1 MNVLAA
7 APVPVASI
15 LWQPSAGS
23 WVLTVVCKATFL
35 LRPGESPLA
44 PDQQE
49 APTPH
54 DAAWEEAPS
63 RSLQSASDLAPVKP
77 RADVVLVGFAFA
89 PGKVPVRSLV
99 ARLAVGDLDKSIEV
113 WCDRI
118 FSQDGTLHEGPPFS
132 QMPLVYE
139 RAAGGP
145 GSWNPVGV
153 SAGSRNA
160 YGQVAVPNLQP
171 PGLVLSD
178 SSKPIEPTGFGPIAP
193 TWPSRVEKLGRHA
206 AGWSHRDWSRKPL
219 PAGFD
224 PAYFNIAPP
233 DQQLP
238 SLREDE
244 RLVLENLH
252 PEHPRLVTQLPGLR
266 PTAIIEGRRGGA
278 RPAPMR
284 CDTLWIDTARG
295 RCALT
300 WRAQI
305 ALEHPEEHGRV
316 VVTLEPPQLARG
328 EAAERSVPPSS
339 GHVAPRSRPS
349 TTQTQIPGLRSEHA
363 PVLPW
368 KTEERGADSAPHSS
382 PPSGGLPFRAPA
394 AQGDLGASMMASLAR
409 RTPPAPPAGP
419 LEQAPPPPPPPAMA
433 PAGSLGFWGTNDG
446 APAMTV
452 GQKFGAVEGAGRA
465 SLPAPAED
473 DRPSRVRASPPRS
486 AAALADDIVELLWFD
501 PAALPRVRARWS
513 DLILELDF
521 EELDPRHDLPAG
533 DAAAAKDRHDVLGVL
548 TDGSPIEPSGVHQ
561 ALLASIGDRRRFTPP
576 LVLVTGEA
584 RFPFDEVEAL
594 KATVAVVAPLAG
606 PDKPLKDAID
616 AIGEVLKS
624 PYLQSSTGVVDRLN
638 QQLKELLA
646 QSSRSSP
653 TGQIEAHTERLLLEQ
668 RRYQT
673 RRVLGDVWIRALLA
687 AGGQGALPLYLPKA
701 LEHRLP
707 LMTSLKVRVLAEAHL
722 RQDQLEHSRYALKAL
737 ALGRVFTTD
746 ELRPARTSD

>member
-7 APVPVASI
+7 APVPVTSI

-44 PDQQE
+44 PDQE
-49 APTPH
+49 APIPH
-54 DAAWEEAPS
+54 DAAWEDATS

-99 ARLAVGDLDKSIEV
+99 GRLVVGELDKSIEV

-132 QMPLVYE
+132 QMPLIYE

-160 YGQVAVPNLQP
+160 YGQIAVPNLQP
-171 PGLVLSD
+171 PGLLLSD
-178 SSKPIEPTGFGPIAP
+178 SSKAIEPTGFGPIAP

-206 AGWSHRDWSRKPL
+206 AGWSHRDWGRKPL

-224 PAYFNIAPP
+224 PAYFNVAPP
-233 DQQLP
+233 DQQLA

-244 RLVLENLH
+244 RIVLENLH

-266 PTAIIEGRRGGA
+266 PTALIEGRRGA
-278 RPAPMR
+278 RSAPMR

-305 ALEHPEEHGRV
+305 ALEHPEEQGRV
-316 VVTLEPPQLARG
+316 VVSLEPLQTARG
-328 EAAERSVPPSS
+328 EAERSIPPSS
-339 GHVAPRSRPS
+339 GHVAPRSS
-349 TTQTQIPGLRSEHA
+349 SSATQTQLPGLRSERA

-368 KTEERGADSAPHSS
+368 KAEERGADSVPPHSS

-394 AQGDLGASMMASLAR
+394 AQGDPGASMAASLLAR
-409 RTPPAPPAGP
+409 LSPPSPPAGP
-419 LEQAPPPPPPPAMA
+419 LDQAPPAPPPPAMA
-433 PAGSLGFWGTNDG
+433 PAGSRGFWETNEG

-452 GQKFGAVEGAGRA
+452 GQKFGAIESAARA
-465 SLPAPAED
+465 SLPTPAED
-473 DRPSRVRASPPRS
+473 DRPSRVRASPPRPT
-486 AAALADDIVELLWFD
+486 AALADDIVELLWFD

-513 DLILELDF
+513 DLVLELDF
-521 EELDPRHDLPAG
+521 EELDPRHDLPAD

-548 TDGSPIEPSGVHQ
+548 TDGSPIEPSGVPQ

-594 KATVAVVAPLAG
+594 RATVAVVAPLAG
-606 PDKPLKDAID
+606 PDKPLKDAVD
-616 AIGEVLKS
+616 AIGELLKS

-638 QQLKELLA
+638 QQLKEHLA
-646 QSSRSSP
+646 QSSRSLQA
-653 TGQIEAHTERLLLEQ
+653 GQIEAHTERLLLEQ

-673 RRVLGDVWIRALLA
+673 RKVLGDTWIRALLA
-687 AGGQGALPLYLPKA
+687 AGGQGALPLYLPKT

-707 LMTSLKVRVLAEAHL
+707 MMTSLKVRVLAEAHL

-746 ELRPARTSD
+746 ELRPARASD

>member
-1 MNVLAA
+1 MKVLAA
-7 APVPVASI
+7 GPVPVASI
-15 LWQPSAGS
+15 LWQPAAGS

-44 PDQQE
+44 PDQE

-54 DAAWEEAPS
+54 DATWDDAPS
-63 RSLQSASDLAPVKP
+63 RSLQSASDLAPAKP
-77 RADVVLVGFAFA
+77 LVDVVLVGFAFA

-99 ARLAVGDLDKSIEV
+99 GRLAVGDVDKSIEV

-153 SAGSRNA
+153 SGGSRNA
-160 YGQVAVPNLQP
+160 YGQIAVPNLQP
-171 PGLVLSD
+171 PGLLVSD
-178 SSKPIEPTGFGPIAP
+178 PNKAIEPAGFGPIAP

-206 AGWSHRDWSRKPL
+206 AGWSPRDWSRKPL

-224 PAYFNIAPP
+224 AAYFNVAPA
-233 DQQLP
+233 DQQLT

-266 PTAIIEGRRGGA
+266 SAATVEGRRGGA
-278 RPAPMR
+278 RTVPMR

-295 RCALT
+295 RYTLT

-316 VVTLEPPQLARG
+316 VVGLEPLPARS
-328 EAAERSVPPSS
+328 EAERSLPPSS
-339 GHVAPRSRPS
+339 RHAAPRSGAIS
-349 TTQTQIPGLRSEHA
+349 QTQIPGLTTEHA

-368 KTEERGADSAPHSS
+368 KTEERGADGLAPHSS
-382 PPSGGLPFRAPA
+382 PPGGGLPFRAPA
-394 AQGDLGASMMASLAR
+394 AQGDVGASMAPSLSWR
-409 RTPPAPPAGP
+409 
-419 LEQAPPPPPPPAMA
+419 PPPPAPAFPLDQAPPTPPPASLA
-433 PAGSLGFWGTNDG
+433 PAASRSFWGTNEA

-452 GQKFGAVEGAGRA
+452 GQKIGAAESAARA
-465 SLPAPAED
+465 PLPSPSD
-473 DRPSRVRASPPRS
+473 GDRPSRAGAPPPRS
-486 AAALADDIVELLWFD
+486 AAALADDLVELLWFD
-501 PAALPRVRARWS
+501 PTALPRIRARWS

-521 EELDPRHDLPAG
+521 EELDPRHGLPG

-548 TDGSPIEPSGVHQ
+548 TDGSPIDPGGVPQ
-561 ALLASIGDRRRFTPP
+561 ALLASVGDRRRFTPP

-584 RFPFDEVEAL
+584 RFPLDEIEAL
-594 KATVAVVAPLAG
+594 RATVAVVTPLAG
-606 PDKPLKDAID
+606 PDKPLKDAIES
-616 AIGEVLKS
+616 IGELLKS
-624 PYLQSSTGVVDRLN
+624 PYLQSSTGVVDKLT
-638 QQLKELLA
+638 QQLREHIA
-646 QSSRSSP
+646 QSSRSLP
-653 TGQIEAHTERLLLEQ
+653 AGQIEAHTERILLEQ
-668 RRYQT
+668 RKYQT
-673 RRVLGDVWIRALLA
+673 RKVLGDVWIRALLA
-687 AGGQGALPLYLPKA
+687 AGGQGALPLYLPKT

-707 LMTSLKVRVLAEAHL
+707 MMTSLKVRVLAEAHL
-722 RQDQLEHSRYALKAL
+722 RQDQQEQSRYALKAL
-737 ALGRVFTTD
+737 ALGRVFTVD

>member
-1 MNVLAA
+1 MNVFAA

-44 PDQQE
+44 PDQE

-54 DAAWEEAPS
+54 DAAWDDAPS
-63 RSLQSASDLAPVKP
+63 RSLQSASDLAPAKP
-77 RADVVLVGFAFA
+77 RADVVLVGFAYA
-89 PGKVPVRSLV
+89 PGKAPARSLV

-118 FSQDGTLHEGPPFS
+118 FSQDGTLHEGPPFA

-145 GSWNPVGV
+145 GSWNPAGL
-153 SAGSRNA
+153 SAGARNA
-160 YGQVAVPNLQP
+160 YGQIAVPNLQP
-171 PGLVLSD
+171 PGLLVSD
-178 SSKPIEPTGFGPIAP
+178 PGKAIEPTGFGPIAP

-224 PAYFNIAPP
+224 PGYFNIAPP

-252 PEHPRLVTQLPGLR
+252 PEHPRLVTQLPSLR
-266 PTAIIEGRRGGA
+266 PTATLEGRRGGA
-278 RPAPMR
+278 RPVPLR
-284 CDTLWIDTARG
+284 CDTLWVDTARG
-295 RCALT
+295 RCSLT

-305 ALEHPEEHGRV
+305 ALEHPEEQGRV
-316 VVTLEPPQLARG
+316 VVSLEPPQTARG
-328 EAAERSVPPSS
+328 EAERSVPPSS
-339 GHVAPRSRPS
+339 GHVAPRPPS
-349 TTQTQIPGLRSEHA
+349 TSQTQLPGLRSEHA

-394 AQGDLGASMMASLAR
+394 AQGDLGALMA
-409 RTPPAPPAGP
+409 APPARWSAPSPPTGP
-419 LEQAPPPPPPPAMA
+419 LDQAPATPPPPALAPPPPALA
-433 PAGSLGFWGTNDG
+433 PAGSRGLWGTND
-446 APAMTV
+446 APPAMTV
-452 GQKFGAVEGAGRA
+452 GQKFGAAESAARA

-473 DRPSRVRASPPRS
+473 DRPSRVRASPPRP
-486 AAALADDIVELLWFD
+486 AADDIVELLWFD

-521 EELDPRHDLPAG
+521 EELDPRYDLPA
-533 DAAAAKDRHDVLGVL
+533 DDAAKDRHDVLGVL
-548 TDGSPIEPSGVHQ
+548 TDGSPIEPGGVPQ

-576 LVLVTGEA
+576 LVLVAGEA
-584 RFPFDEVEAL
+584 RFAFDEVEAL

-606 PDKPLKDAID
+606 PDKQLKDALD
-616 AIGEVLKS
+616 SIGELLKS

-646 QSSRSSP
+646 QSSRSLP
-653 TGQIEAHTERLLLEQ
+653 AGQIEAHTERLLLEQ

-673 RRVLGDVWIRALLA
+673 RKVLGDAWIRALLA

-722 RQDQLEHSRYALKAL
+722 RQDQLEPSRYALKAV
-737 ALGRVFTTD
+737 ALGRVFTAD

>member
-1 MNVLAA
+1 MNVIAA
-7 APVPVASI
+7 GPLPVASI
-15 LWQPSAGS
+15 LWQPAAGS

-44 PDQQE
+44 PDQE
-49 APTPH
+49 APSHH
-54 DAAWEEAPS
+54 DVTWEDAPS
-63 RSLQSASDLAPVKP
+63 RSLQSASDLAPAKP
-77 RADVVLVGFAFA
+77 LVDVVLVGLAFA

-99 ARLAVGDLDKSIEV
+99 GRLAVGDIDKSIEV

-145 GSWNPVGV
+145 GSWNPVGM
-153 SAGSRNA
+153 SGGARNA
-160 YGQVAVPNLQP
+160 YGQIAVPNLQP
-171 PGLVLSD
+171 PGLLLSD
-178 SSKPIEPTGFGPIAP
+178 PSKPIEPTGFGPIAP

-224 PAYFNIAPP
+224 AAYFNVAPA
-233 DQQLP
+233 DQQLT

-266 PTAIIEGRRGGA
+266 PTATVEGRRGGA
-278 RPAPMR
+278 RPVMR

-305 ALEHPEEHGRV
+305 ALEHPEEPGRV
-316 VVTLEPPQLARG
+316 VVGLDPQPVRS
-328 EAAERSVPPSS
+328 EAERSLPPSS
-339 GHVAPRSRPS
+339 RHIAPRSGS
-349 TTQTQIPGLRSEHA
+349 ISQTQIPGLTTEHA

-368 KTEERGADSAPHSS
+368 KTEERGADSLPPLSS
-382 PPSGGLPFRAPA
+382 PPGGGLPFRAPV
-394 AQGDLGASMMASLAR
+394 AQGDLGASMAPSLSWR
-409 RTPPAPPAGP
+409 PPPAAPVGP
-419 LEQAPPPPPPPAMA
+419 LDQAPPTPPPASMA
-433 PAGSLGFWGTNDG
+433 PVAGRSPWGTNEA

-452 GQKFGAVEGAGRA
+452 GQKIGAAEGAARA
-465 SLPAPAED
+465 PLPPPSD
-473 DRPSRVRASPPRS
+473 GDRPSRAGAPSPRS
-486 AAALADDIVELLWFD
+486 TAALADDIVELLWFD

-521 EELDPRHDLPAG
+521 EELDPRHDPQAG

-548 TDGSPIEPSGVHQ
+548 TEGSPIEPGGVPQ
-561 ALLASIGDRRRFTPP
+561 ALLASLGDRRRFTPP

-584 RFPFDEVEAL
+584 RFPLDEIEAL
-594 KATVAVVAPLAG
+594 KATVAVVTPLAG
-606 PDKPLKDAID
+606 PDKPLKDAIES
-616 AIGEVLKS
+616 IGELLKS
-624 PYLQSSTGVVDRLN
+624 PYLQSSTGVVDRLT
-638 QQLKELLA
+638 QQLREHIA
-646 QSSRSSP
+646 QSSRSLP
-653 TGQIEAHTERLLLEQ
+653 AGQIEAHTERLLLEQ

-673 RRVLGDVWIRALLA
+673 RKVLGDVWIRALLTA
-687 AGGQGALPLYLPKA
+687 AGQGALPLYLPKA

-707 LMTSLKVRVLAEAHL
+707 MMTSLKVRVLAEAHL
-722 RQDQLEHSRYALKAL
+722 RQDQQEQSRYALKAL
-737 ALGRVFTTD
+737 ALGRVFTMD